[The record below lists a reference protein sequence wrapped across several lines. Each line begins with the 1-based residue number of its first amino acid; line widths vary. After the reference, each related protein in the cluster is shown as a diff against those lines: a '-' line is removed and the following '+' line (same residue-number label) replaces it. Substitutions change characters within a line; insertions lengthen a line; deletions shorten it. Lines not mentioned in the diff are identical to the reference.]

1 MKMMKISPYRI
12 YLLFKR
18 DLRENMKSLIIAS
31 SAVSVFIFFLINES
45 AFEHTALYPLFL
57 YTGGFIYTSACF
69 REIHQR
75 DRNSVYLLLPA
86 SVIEKFI
93 QRLVTTTI
101 VWIVFSLVLYS
112 ISSFAAVF
120 SVNYAFNAG
129 LPHFNPFSSE
139 IFRTFP
145 VYIINSS
152 LFFLG
157 SVYFRKMH
165 FFKTLLSLSAFFL
178 LTLIIVS
185 VFARF
190 IFSRDISILFSSVF
204 EKNFGLLDYS
214 VIYLEFEKIFSVF
227 IKTLRLLY
235 FTAVAPLFWFVSYL
249 RLKEVQV
256 RDGI

>member
-1 MKMMKISPYRI
+1 MKMLKINPYRI

-18 DLRENMKSLIIAS
+18 DFREDLKSLIIAS
-31 SAVSVFIFFLINES
+31 AAVSVFIFFLINES

-57 YTGGFIYTSACF
+57 YTGGFVYTSACF

-93 QRLVTTTI
+93 HRLLTTTI
-101 VWIVFSLVLYS
+101 VWILFSLVLYS
-112 ISSFAAVF
+112 ISSFAAVI

-129 LPHFNPFSSE
+129 LPHFNPFSAE

-165 FFKTLLSLSAFFL
+165 FFKTLLSLFVFSVI
-178 LTLIIVS
+178 TVIIAS
-185 VFARF
+185 VLARI
-190 IFSRDISILFSSVF
+190 IFSSDISIFFSYGFGKNFDLSDYSLIYVEFERIISVF
-204 EKNFGLLDYS
+204 
-214 VIYLEFEKIFSVF
+214 V
-227 IKTLRLLY
+227 KTLRLLY
-235 FTAVAPLFWFVSYL
+235 FILIAPLFWFVSYL